1 MGTKVKEITERLF
14 EISEEMMS
22 KKMSE
27 MDHASLQEELRDLY
41 QQLDVIHKE
50 LLAKT
55 RDSKYDPMARESI
68 ALEQRIS
75 DVEEDKE
82 IANGLLANL
91 PEKKVTQEGTKTE
104 EDYFD
109 TAVGSKK
116 ERETGYEEIADEEVE
131 EGEYEEVAD
140 EEVEAK
146 EYEEVADE
154 EVEEGEYEEVA
165 DEEVEEG
172 EYEEVADEEV
182 EAEEYEEVADDGI
195 EEYEEATDGEIDQK
209 EVVEKAQEQE
219 TVSQA
224 STKTVLNQVVR
235 LTDSPS
241 DAFINGAFAIIG
253 ARKEKKMTL
262 SEAIREGEGLSRQ
275 LMQKLQTS
283 EEKGSKGYQQDYDKG
298 ERSR

>member
-146 EYEEVADE
+146 EYEEVAD
-154 EVEEGEYEEVA
+154 
-165 DEEVEEG
+165 
-172 EYEEVADEEV
+172 
-182 EAEEYEEVADDGI
+182 DGI
-195 EEYEEATDGEIDQK
+195 EEYEEATDVEIDQK